1 MTNSEWNA
9 FSSFREDFKNKVNE
23 WSRLSSELL
32 PLQKDAARND
42 TPPYPIENPVVYN
55 SALDKVTK
63 DDEIRLIVI
72 GDNPG
77 KNEQREKNK
86 AYLVGQSGKI
96 AEGFFRRN
104 PELKVDF
111 RKNAVILNK
120 TPVHTAKTNHLKFLL
135 KNGSVEIKNLIRE
148 SQIWM
153 AERTAALH
161 SELKTC
167 DLWLVG
173 YAELKEKGIFTLYRD
188 TLKSSYFEKG
198 NDLKQDSQYSDAWS
212 RVFVFQ
218 HFSMNCFLRDLGNF
232 RAGFENGNANESL
245 SLKESLCALGTK
257 HKNEIFN

>member
-9 FSSFREDFKNKVNE
+9 FSSFREDFKSKVNE

-32 PLQKDAARND
+32 PLQNLAAKND
-42 TPPYPIENPVVYN
+42 TPPYPVENSVVYN

-104 PELKVDF
+104 PELKIDF

-135 KNGSVEIKNLIRE
+135 KNGSDGIKNLIRE

-161 SELKTC
+161 SELENC

-188 TLKSSYFEKG
+188 SLKSSYFAKG
-198 NDLKQDSQYSDAWS
+198 NGLKQDSQDSDAWS

-232 RAGFENGNANESL
+232 RKQPENENL
-245 SLKESLCALGTK
+245 SLKESLELLGTK
-257 HKNEIFN
+257 HKDEIFN